1 MNNQDY
7 RTKFKTTGEVLKN
20 LFDDSKKGGVV
31 SDQFLRWK
39 LWLTWKDVVG
49 ASIAEYTEPV
59 SYNNGT
65 LWIWVKN
72 AAWMQ
77 QMTFMADVI
86 LNTIE
91 HKYRKGYVKELRFT
105 LDRRGIPAD
114 DSNFKKSVG
123 KFLK

>member
-1 MNNQDY
+1 MSNQDY
-7 RTKFKTTGEVLKN
+7 RTKFKTTGEVLKS

-39 LWLTWKDVVG
+39 LWLTWKDIVG

-65 LWIWVKN
+65 LWVWVKN
-72 AAWMQ
+72 ASWMQ
-77 QMTFMADVI
+77 QMTFMSDVI

-91 HKYRKGYVKELRFT
+91 QKFRKGYVKELRFT
-105 LDRRGIPAD
+105 LDRRGVPSD
-114 DSNFKKSVG
+114 DSGFKKNVS